1 MCAPTHT
8 HTQTFPIFLSLFLGR
23 SERSRGCPCCQVG
36 GWHSR
41 WRRETRRAPIISR
54 TGKEISTSLYL
65 MLRERTLARLG
76 KKGERKKGIS
86 LSSNAR
92 RKLSTRNA
100 GRVSVV
106 SLFRYSFFFFCRLT
120 LLFRFDNF
128 YRHCDMAEN
137 RGMSLILFVQRYFRD
152 LNGAYLSDSSLVLK
166 IYNNCL
172 KRLDI
177 FVIINVNLIKLTI
190 Y

>member
-1 MCAPTHT
+1 
-8 HTQTFPIFLSLFLGR
+8 
-23 SERSRGCPCCQVG
+23 
-36 GWHSR
+36 
-41 WRRETRRAPIISR
+41 
-54 TGKEISTSLYL
+54 
-65 MLRERTLARLG
+65 
-76 KKGERKKGIS
+76 
-86 LSSNAR
+86 
-92 RKLSTRNA
+92 
-100 GRVSVV
+100 
-106 SLFRYSFFFFCRLT
+106 
-120 LLFRFDNF
+120 
-128 YRHCDMAEN
+128 MAEN